1 MVGAAVGSNG
11 DSDYR
16 HSLVANI
23 LGNIYTAHDGLPF
36 HHRLSRHSVKSCIFA
51 AAQTFAERYTR
62 SYDSLL

>member
-23 LGNIYTAHDGLPF
+23 LGLEHNIYTAHDGLRSF
-36 HHRLSRHSVKSCIFA
+36 TGHRDFL
-51 AAQTFAERYTR
+51 
-62 SYDSLL
+62 